1 MTKMFKKC
9 STDQRFIRK
18 RNTTYKIHTLEYG
31 LVEYTYICNK
41 IYRLIIF
48 SISFLLQNLCLESR
62 LTDAYF
68 FLQKVWSYLTHSV
81 NRLSCKHANCVKM
94 GVCLTPEDKIPFA
107 KKNKTRQGFQMSI
120 YAKNLRFLGELSY
133 LQIKKF
139 LDFWFMCTIQLL
151 FCLSQNLEVAAVS
164 N

>member
-1 MTKMFKKC
+1 M
-9 STDQRFIRK
+9 
-18 RNTTYKIHTLEYG
+18 
-31 LVEYTYICNK
+31 NK

-68 FLQKVWSYLTHSV
+68 FWQKVWSYLTHSV

-120 YAKNLRFLGELSY
+120 YAKSLRFLGKLSF
-133 LQIKKF
+133 LQIKRISSF
-139 LDFWFMCTIQLL
+139 LIHVYNTTFILTVTEPGGRRGVKLRLLKWFKSKL
-151 FCLSQNLEVAAVS
+151 
-164 N
+164 